1 MISRK
6 HRFHGRASIQRL
18 YKNSNMVRSGSLSMR
33 YAPNLRRDQYRLAV
47 VVSRK
52 VNKSAVVR
60 NRIRRRVYERVR
72 ILSESFD
79 SPNDLVIVVYEDM
92 IATASAD
99 AVHGEVVKLLKKA
112 KLTTPGTSGR
122 AIVEPKK

>member
-6 HRFHGRASIQRL
+6 YRFHGRASIQRL
-18 YKNSNMVRSGSLSMR
+18 YKNGNMVRSGSLSLR
-33 YAPNLRRDQYRLAV
+33 YAPNPRRNEYRLAV

-60 NRIRRRVYERVR
+60 NRIRRRIYEHVR
-72 ILSESFD
+72 ILSKTFT
-79 SPNDLVIVVYEDM
+79 SPNDLAIVVYEDT
-92 IATASAD
+92 IATAPAD
-99 AVHGEVVKLLKKA
+99 EVSREVEKLLKKA

>member
-18 YKNSNMVRSGSLSMR
+18 YKNGNMVRSGSLSLR
-33 YAPNLRRDQYRLAV
+33 HAPNPRRDQYRLAV

-52 VNKSAVVR
+52 VSKSAVVR
-60 NRIRRRVYERVR
+60 NRIRRRIYEHVR
-72 ILSESFD
+72 ILSGSFVV
-79 SPNDLVIVVYEDM
+79 PNDLLVVVYDDA
-92 IATASAD
+92 IATMPAD
-99 AVHGEVVKLLKKA
+99 EARDEVVKLFKKA